1 MHLPRLIDSCLL
13 FPTSS
18 SCYHHHYHGKHFF
31 LKHSQTSKPSI
42 EHFQIQPRITKGL
55 GNTKQWQTI
64 ECKQRGFITVCYTR
78 PYHIFDTAVF
88 FHQKCPWMCHGWC
101 AMDVPWMCHGC
112 NNLAGHCC
120 PLAHE
125 YQTRVFHENVATDL
139 VRMSRWP
146 SQTIWLR
153 SNSWKMTNWCR
164 PMRRLYICTAAAV
177 FISWTRV
184 HYTTRLVAWNF
195 SKWKRNASCQIDNH
209 RRQMSVTGRKTESMQ
224 QTSTHKSIWL
234 NISHRT
240 ASVSLTVLQPAKYF
254 ACL

>member
-1 MHLPRLIDSCLL
+1 MENIFFLSIPKHQSLPLNIFKYSRESRRAWATPNNGKQLNASSVDLLL
-13 FPTSS
+13 FVIHVHITSS
-18 SCYHHHYHGKHFF
+18 IRQCFSPEV
-31 LKHSQTSKPSI
+31 S
-42 EHFQIQPRITKGL
+42 
-55 GNTKQWQTI
+55 
-64 ECKQRGFITVCYTR
+64 
-78 PYHIFDTAVF
+78 
-88 FHQKCPWMCHGWC
+88 
-101 AMDVPWMCHGC
+101 MDVPWMCHGC